1 MTQVVVVTGATSG
14 VGRATAAEFARGG
27 ARVALLARGGE
38 GLAGA
43 ARDVEAAGGT
53 ALAVPVDVADA
64 DAVEAAAARVEEELG
79 PIDVWVANAMT
90 TIFAEFLDVSPAE
103 FRRATEVTYLGAVW
117 GLRAALARMLPR
129 DRGSIVV
136 VGSALAHRGIPLQAP
151 YCGAKFAL
159 RGVFESVRCEL
170 LHRGSRVRLS
180 MVQLP
185 ALNTPQFDH
194 CLARMPNHPKPVP
207 PIFQPEVAA
216 RSIRWAADHE
226 RRELHVGWPTVKT
239 VWAAKLAPWLVE
251 RYLARTGYDAQ
262 QIPGV
267 PVDPDRPANLW
278 EPAPGDP
285 GAHGRFDDEAK
296 PRSLQA
302 EAAMR
307 RGALAV
313 ALLVAAAAVRAR

>member
-117 GLRAALARMLPR
+117 GMRAALARMLPR

-136 VGSALAHRGIPLQAP
+136 VGSALSHRGIPLQAP

-216 RSIRWAADHE
+216 RSIRWAAEHG

-239 VWAAKLAPWLVE
+239 IWGNKLAPWLVE
-251 RYLARTGYDAQ
+251 RYLARRGYEAQ

-278 EPAPGDP
+278 EPVPGDP

-302 EAAMR
+302 EAAMLLAAA
-307 RGALAV
+307 ALA
-313 ALLVAAAAVRAR
+313 LLAAVRAR